1 MPLRHLH
8 RVSESRLLSGTRGAR
23 PGGWPAFARTAAR
36 SSPLG
41 CAAAAVAAPS
51 RNAPAHRP
59 VGKGETTVAQGR
71 DPTWAPDGSRIA
83 YVGVDGLIHTIKP
96 AGKVTWWLVA
106 QLPKDSFRSSTGG
119 LGSKRTRIRPET
131 PPLPEE
137 APRRSSP
144 APSSLGC
151 SGDVERA
158 SP

>member
-8 RVSESRLLSGTRGAR
+8 RSSESRLLSGTRGAR
-23 PGGWPAFARTAAR
+23 PRGWPAFARTAAR

-59 VGKGETTVAQGR
+59 VGEGCDDGR
-71 DPTWAPDGSRIA
+71 PGSRSNMGSRWVSIA

-96 AGKVTWWLVA
+96 AGEVTWWLVA

-137 APRRSSP
+137 AP
-144 APSSLGC
+144 
-151 SGDVERA
+151 
-158 SP
+158 